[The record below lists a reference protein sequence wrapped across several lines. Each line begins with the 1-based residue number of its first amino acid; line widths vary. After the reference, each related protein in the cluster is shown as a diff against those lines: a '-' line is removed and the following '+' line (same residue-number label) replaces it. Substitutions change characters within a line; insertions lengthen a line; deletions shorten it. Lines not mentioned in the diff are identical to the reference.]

1 MAPALR
7 VLIVAEH
14 ASARFGGEAIL
25 PLHWFRLLRARG
37 LPARLIV
44 HERTRAELDEA
55 LADHRDAIEYVADG
69 WFQRALWRAGEWLPR
84 RLAEATLGVAMR
96 WSTQRRALRRV
107 RALVAAGA
115 VDVVHQPIPVSP
127 KEPSLLAGLGV
138 PVVIGPMNG
147 GMDYPPA
154 FRGLESGWLRA
165 AIAVLRR
172 SASLVNLLAR
182 GKREAT
188 TLLVANDRTER
199 ALPRG
204 CRGRVVRLVE
214 NGVDFAL
221 FAANASTAAPPR
233 PPTGRF
239 EALFVGRLVD
249 VKALDVA
256 IAALAR
262 LPDDVACRLTVV
274 GDGPM
279 RATWEGAARAAGVAD
294 RVAFLGFR
302 PQSEVPALLRAADAL
317 LLPSIREC
325 GGAVVLEAMAM
336 RVPVVATGWG
346 GPADYVDERCGVL
359 VAPTNREALVDG
371 FAHALTRMARQPAW
385 RARLAQAAFD
395 RCREEFD
402 WDRKLDAMLAIYGEA
417 CERFA
422 AERR

>member
-25 PLHWFRLLRARG
+25 PLHWFRLLRSRG

-44 HERTRAELDEA
+44 HERTRAELEEA

-84 RLAEATLGVAMR
+84 RLAETTLGVAMR

-147 GMDYPPA
+147 GMEYPPA
-154 FRGLESGWLRA
+154 FRRLESGWLRA
-165 AIAVLRR
+165 AIAALRR
-172 SASLVNLLAR
+172 SASLINLLVR

-204 CRGRVVRLVE
+204 CRGRVARLVE

-221 FAANASTAAPPR
+221 FAANASAPR
-233 PPTGRF
+233 PSTGRF

-262 LPDDVACRLTVV
+262 LPADVACRLTVV

-279 RATWEGAARAAGVAD
+279 RATWEATARAAGVAD
-294 RVAFLGFR
+294 RVEFLGFR
-302 PQSEVPALLRAADAL
+302 PQSEVPALLRRADAL

-359 VAPTNREALVDG
+359 VAPTSREALVAG
-371 FAHALTRMARQPAW
+371 FAQALTRLARQPEW
-385 RARLAQAAFD
+385 RAQLAAAAFE

-402 WDRKLDAMLAIYGEA
+402 WERKLDAMLAIYREA
-417 CERFA
+417 CDRFA
-422 AERR
+422 AGRA